1 MSTTPESPLSKSSS
15 PVVELNKVSKSYRD
29 AGGRCEALKA
39 VDLRIEQ
46 GEFVAIVGQS
56 GSGKSTLL
64 NLLAGIDRPCS
75 GEIRIGGTALEKLD
89 EARLSAWRGRNVG
102 MVFQF
107 FQLLPTLNAVE
118 NVMLPMDF
126 CDRWPKAERR
136 ERAMALLN
144 QLGVAEQALKLPGA
158 MSGGQQQR
166 VAVARALANQ
176 PPLLLADEPTGNLDS
191 RNAGTLL
198 ELLGELSQVGQTVVM
213 VTHERTAETRAQR
226 SLELID
232 GRFAGGADR

>member
-1 MSTTPESPLSKSSS
+1 
-15 PVVELNKVSKSYRD
+15 
-29 AGGRCEALKA
+29 
-39 VDLRIEQ
+39 
-46 GEFVAIVGQS
+46 
-56 GSGKSTLL
+56 
-64 NLLAGIDRPCS
+64 
-75 GEIRIGGTALEKLD
+75 
-89 EARLSAWRGRNVG
+89 
-102 MVFQF
+102 
-107 FQLLPTLNAVE
+107 
-118 NVMLPMDF
+118 
-126 CDRWPKAERR
+126 
-136 ERAMALLN
+136 
-144 QLGVAEQALKLPGA
+144 

-198 ELLGELSQVGQTVVM
+198 ELLGELSQGGQTVVM

>member
-75 GEIRIGGTALEKLD
+75 GEIRIGGTALEKLTP
-89 EARLSAWRGRNVG
+89 A
-102 MVFQF
+102 QF
-107 FQLLPTLNAVE
+107 KFGHV
-118 NVMLPMDF
+118 V
-126 CDRWPKAERR
+126 
-136 ERAMALLN
+136 
-144 QLGVAEQALKLPGA
+144 
-158 MSGGQQQR
+158 
-166 VAVARALANQ
+166 
-176 PPLLLADEPTGNLDS
+176 PL
-191 RNAGTLL
+191 
-198 ELLGELSQVGQTVVM
+198 
-213 VTHERTAETRAQR
+213 
-226 SLELID
+226 
-232 GRFAGGADR
+232 